1 MDEKEKDLLIKSMSE
16 KLPVFRAHL
25 KLSQE
30 DLAELLGISRYTL
43 IAIEKQQRKMSWNVF
58 LSCLLIFTKNDE
70 AKNML
75 KIMGIYTTEL
85 DNLLNLKTKLK

>member
-16 KLPVFRAHL
+16 KLPVFRAQL

-75 KIMGIYTTEL
+75 RIMGIYTTEL